1 LVEQGKREREGGVVH
16 HGEERARRRTKGEA
30 KMGWRT
36 EGYKKG
42 GIIGDIMIYGW

>member
-1 LVEQGKREREGGVVH
+1 LVEEREGERVGCVVH
-16 HGEERARRRTKGEA
+16 HGERKVKG
-30 KMGWRT
+30 KRGRMGRG